1 MLLIRMHASTQL
13 SVWALRSIS
22 FCSAA
27 AYILEVG
34 ITKFANKVEVFL
46 WPVGVLASVQS
57 IVTHNNMLRLLARS
71 LAIAIVI
78 RNDYMIP
85 RNHVFGI
92 TRSSAKA
99 DVSSFIKVKQLVK
112 VPSRVCQNIWRF
124 L

>member
-1 MLLIRMHASTQL
+1 MHASTQL

-22 FCSAA
+22 CCSAA

-57 IVTHNNMLRLLARS
+57 IVTHNNMPRLLARP

-78 RNDYMIP
+78 RNDYMNP
-85 RNHVFGI
+85 RNHVFG
-92 TRSSAKA
+92 TRGSGKA
-99 DVSSFIKVKQLVK
+99 DFFSFIKVKQLVS
-112 VPSRVCQNIWRF
+112 VPSSV
-124 L
+124 